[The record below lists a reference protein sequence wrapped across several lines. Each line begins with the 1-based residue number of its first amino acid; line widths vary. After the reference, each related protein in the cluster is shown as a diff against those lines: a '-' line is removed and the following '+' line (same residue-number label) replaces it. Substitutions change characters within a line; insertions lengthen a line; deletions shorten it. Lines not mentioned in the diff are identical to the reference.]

1 MLKTGK
7 YALLCLGILL
17 GIAAM
22 VSVTSGQTQ
31 DPSEPIKTLNFQA
44 AEIRSVVRFLADYG
58 NVNVVVAP
66 AVQGNVT
73 ISLRDVTWKQALE
86 IIGQTYDLAVVYEEA
101 GYIRILPAADY
112 RREMTD
118 LKKYQQEQNTLT
130 EMETRIIKINNS
142 TSSSIVDAVQSL
154 LSPRGKATADPRT
167 NSIVLQEI
175 PENIDKVVEY
185 ITKLDQPPKQIK
197 ISAQLLEVNSRSL
210 SELGVNWNLNGY
222 DGDAIAAPSADLY
235 RDDNALA
242 GEGANAGDNVNRTRS
257 AVSQNTD
264 YTGSD
269 AAGQFWVRTIQ
280 DNWDLEA
287 RVSALIDDGKGKIL
301 AHPEITTIDNS
312 EARIQMGQK
321 VPIKQFDQSGNT
333 IITFEEVGTLLKVT
347 PHITSAN
354 KILMHLMPERS
365 TYEFGQAGV
374 IINTNNAE
382 TNVVVENGQ
391 TAVIGGLTTQDE
403 IENHIGLPILKDIPL
418 LGYLFSYKHKEI
430 TNRDLVIFVTP
441 TIVDDY
447 AAVEME
453 NK

>member
-17 GIAAM
+17 GITAM

-58 NVNVVVAP
+58 HVNVVVAP
-66 AVQGNVT
+66 TVQGNVT
-73 ISLRDVTWKQALE
+73 IALRDVTWKQALE

-118 LKKYQQEQNTLT
+118 IKKYQQEQNTLT
-130 EMETRIIKINNS
+130 DLDTKIIKISNS

-175 PENIDKVVEY
+175 PENIDKVIEY
-185 ITKLDQPPKQIK
+185 ISKLDQPPKQIK

-210 SELGVNWNLNGY
+210 TELGVNWNLNGY
-222 DGDAIAAPSADLY
+222 DGSVRPATSPDLFRGADAIAGD
-235 RDDNALA
+235 
-242 GEGANAGDNVNRTRS
+242 GANAGDQVNKTRTS
-257 AVSQNTD
+257 ASQNTD
-264 YTGSD
+264 LLGTN
-269 AAGQFWVRTIQ
+269 AAGQFWIRTIQ
-280 DNWDLEA
+280 DSWDLEA
-287 RVSALIDDGKGKIL
+287 RISALVDDGKGKIL

-333 IITFEEVGTLLKVT
+333 VITFEEVGTLLKVT

-365 TYEFGQAGV
+365 TYEYGQAGV

-403 IENHIGLPILKDIPL
+403 IENHIGLPILKDIPI
-418 LGYLFSYKHKEI
+418 LGYLFSYKHKEV

-447 AAVEME
+447 AAVDTE